1 MYDKIRGIKTV
12 CTALQQKA
20 ISYVYLGTDTSIV
33 VCISPLT
40 AIMIEQQQKFLEKG
54 IKAQFVGEAQVDDAV
69 IKRVL
74 QGNRLRWKTIL
85 CNVELQLLCAIN
97 HTTEILQ
104 RRLLVLQ
111 IWARS
116 TIPRRFYNEDYWFSK
131 YGHGQPCHV
140 KLLILQIWARSTM
153 PRRIYNED
161 Y

>member
-1 MYDKIRGIKTV
+1 MNFSLKTS
-12 CTALQQKA
+12 LQ
-20 ISYVYLGTDTSIV
+20 
-33 VCISPLT
+33 C
-40 AIMIEQQQKFLEKG
+40 
-54 IKAQFVGEAQVDDAV
+54 
-69 IKRVL
+69 
-74 QGNRLRWKTIL
+74 
-85 CNVELQLLCAIN
+85 VELTQLLCAIN

-116 TIPRRFYNEDYWFSK
+116 TIPRNEDYWFSK
-131 YGHGQPCHV
+131 YGHGQPYHV